1 MATFRTLLGV
11 TPAVLLVVLLG
22 VLVRVRAYRE
32 FSWFFVY
39 VSYAVCADTA
49 RFATRNHQSVY
60 FYTYWGTDA
69 GYAVLG
75 IFVLYEVFNAVFR
88 NLTRLWYVR
97 LLFPAMLAFAV
108 VLAFLRYGLF
118 PSHIPGS
125 LLTAIVVGELAV
137 RLLEVSIFCLL
148 VALVFLFGLHW
159 RQYAFGIAAGF
170 GVYAT
175 TALAATTKFYDSG
188 TRFIFVW
195 GTALLLS
202 YIVAV
207 LIWIWFFAQSRKH
220 ISVGQDG
227 SEVMNAETVRHYKE
241 VAQRILWR

>member
-1 MATFRTLLGV
+1 MTTFRTILGV
-11 TPAVLLVVLLG
+11 TPSILLVVLLG
-22 VLVRVRAYRE
+22 ILIRVRAYRE
-32 FSWFFVY
+32 FSWFVAY
-39 VSYAVCADTA
+39 VGYAVGADAA
-49 RFATRNHQSVY
+49 RFFTRNHQSAY
-60 FYTYWGTDA
+60 FFTYWGTDA

-75 IFVLYEVFNAVFR
+75 ILVLYQVFNAVFR

-97 LLFPAMLAFAV
+97 LIFPAMVVFAI
-108 VLAFLRYGLF
+108 VLAFSRYELF
-118 PSHIPGS
+118 PSRVPGS

-137 RLLEVSIFCLL
+137 RLLQVSIFCLL

-175 TALAATTKFYDSG
+175 TALTATTEFYESG
-188 TRFIFVW
+188 TRLIFVW

-207 LIWIWFFAQSRKH
+207 LIWIWFFARSREH
-220 ISVGQDG
+220 LSAPQARSDA
-227 SEVMNAETVRHYKE
+227 MTAETVGHYKE
-241 VAQRILWR
+241 AARRILWR